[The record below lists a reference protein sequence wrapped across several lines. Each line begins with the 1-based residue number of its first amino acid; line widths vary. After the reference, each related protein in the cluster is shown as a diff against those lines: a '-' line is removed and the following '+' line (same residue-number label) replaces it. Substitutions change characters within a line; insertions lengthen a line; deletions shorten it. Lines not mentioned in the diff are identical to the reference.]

1 MKYGESIF
9 DIIYLLFAVASGIII
24 LLRRRDLP
32 GRLMGSAALILG
44 GGDAFHLVPRVLNYF
59 LDGNFTVWLGFGKL
73 VTSLTMTAFYV
84 MLFLLHKSLFS
95 SKSRSVMGVSVY
107 ALALLRVAVCMFPQ
121 NNWLTNDS
129 SALWGVIRNIPFAM
143 LGLLIV
149 LLYWQT
155 RKDIKELGRV
165 WIYVTFSFLFY
176 IPVAVGAGAVPLLG
190 MLMLPKTV
198 CYMLMLCAFLRLSFK
213 KE

>member
-59 LDGNFTVWLGFGKL
+59 FDGNFTVWLGFGKL

-95 SKSRSVMGVSVY
+95 
-107 ALALLRVAVCMFPQ
+107 
-121 NNWLTNDS
+121 
-129 SALWGVIRNIPFAM
+129 
-143 LGLLIV
+143 
-149 LLYWQT
+149 
-155 RKDIKELGRV
+155 
-165 WIYVTFSFLFY
+165 
-176 IPVAVGAGAVPLLG
+176 
-190 MLMLPKTV
+190 
-198 CYMLMLCAFLRLSFK
+198 
-213 KE
+213 